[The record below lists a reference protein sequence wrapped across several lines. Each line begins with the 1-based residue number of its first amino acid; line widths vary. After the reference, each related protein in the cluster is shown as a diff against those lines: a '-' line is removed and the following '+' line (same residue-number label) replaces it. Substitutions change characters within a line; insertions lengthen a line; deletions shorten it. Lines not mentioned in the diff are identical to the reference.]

1 MTEENL
7 IKQNYL
13 RRYQWACQEI
23 DAWQDEL
30 EIWIAR
36 ATRITTTFSDM
47 PKGGERQTMDD
58 AIVKYLEIAD
68 NLNAKIVEAVQIKIE
83 VEACIDAIED
93 GRLRAV
99 LRLRYINL
107 KKWEVICYK
116 NNYSWQH
123 IHRLHIFALE
133 AININHVIV
142 SD

>member
-1 MTEENL
+1 MTDENL

-30 EIWIAR
+30 DIWIAR

-58 AIVKYLEIAD
+58 AVVKYVEIAD

-83 VEACIDAIED
+83 VEQCIDAITD

-99 LRLRYINL
+99 LRLRYINHL
-107 KKWEVICYK
+107 KWEVICYHLS
-116 NNYSWQH
+116 YSWKMIH
-123 IHRLHIFALE
+123 ILHGAALDKL
-133 AININHVIV
+133 VIEIV
-142 SD
+142 